1 RGDRIFIDS
10 SENNTTPLRPTIQ
23 IQYEK
28 STTPT
33 ANNDSYR
40 IAPGQTLSVAGPGVL
55 ANDSDPDGDKLSAIL
70 VSGPANGALTLS
82 ADGSFTY
89 VPNPGFTGTD
99 SFTYKANDGTTDSNV
114 ATVKII
120 TNHAPTAKDDF
131 YIVTENNTLNA
142 GAPGVLGNDSDPEG
156 DPLTAGLVSGP
167 SHGSLTLNSDG
178 SFVYPPASNFLGSDS
193 FT

>member
-1 RGDRIFIDS
+1 
-10 SENNTTPLRPTIQ
+10 
-23 IQYEK
+23 
-28 STTPT
+28 
-33 ANNDSYR
+33 
-40 IAPGQTLSVAGPGVL
+40 
-55 ANDSDPDGDKLSAIL
+55 
-70 VSGPANGALTLS
+70 
-82 ADGSFTY
+82 
-89 VPNPGFTGTD
+89 
-99 SFTYKANDGTTDSNV
+99 YKANDGTTDSNV

-178 SFVYPPASNFLGSDS
+178 SFVYTPASNFLGSDS
-193 FT
+193 FTYKANDGMLDSNTAVVNMVVNAIPVANNDSYSVNQDATLSVTAASGLQANDSDVDADPLFSFLVSSPSNGSVSLNGDGSFSYTPNAGFYGKDSFTYQDT